1 MKFSLPSKNESA
13 NHHFT
18 LLVGLVLLG
27 LVGLVVIILLN
38 LPDERPF
45 LMFYLISL
53 FALVGYSIA
62 SADNLLRQDL
72 LALSSQFLA
81 ALGWNLLLV
90 VLFHTRNSSGPLW
103 LFFAAWMLAFTA
115 LALPLV
121 RWMDSWFVRRG
132 WLVQASS
139 TAILLRRALIGGVY
153 ASICVWLSMRGTLN
167 LLVAALLGIGLMVIA
182 VFWELRERSMW
193 KPQPLE
199 D

>member
-1 MKFSLPSKNESA
+1 MKFPIPSKNETA
-13 NHHFT
+13 NHHFA

-27 LVGLVVIILLN
+27 LVSLIAIILFN
-38 LPDERPF
+38 LPAERPF

-62 SADNLLRQDL
+62 SADNLLRQDM

-81 ALGWNLLLV
+81 VLGWTLLLV

-103 LFFAAWMLAFTA
+103 LFFAAWMFAFTA
-115 LALPLV
+115 VTLPLV
-121 RWMDSWFVRRG
+121 RWMDGWFVRRG
-132 WLVQASS
+132 WLIQASS
-139 TAILLRRALIGGVY
+139 TTILLRRALMGGIY

-167 LLVAALLGIGLMVIA
+167 LLVALLLGIGLIVIA
-182 VFWELRERSMW
+182 VFWELRERSVW